1 MPLGE
6 TLVSSGVITKEQL
19 EKALAEQK
27 KNPKEKIGEILIR
40 LGFLPIEE
48 LEANL

>member
-6 TLVSSGVITKEQL
+6 TLVANGIITRQQL
-19 EKALAEQK
+19 QAALAEQK

-40 LGFLPIEE
+40 LGYVSGEDLQDCF
-48 LEANL
+48 